1 MRGFDFGR
9 RVAPS
14 VGVLAFAAVSLPVSS
29 QAARSPKPT
38 PSAATT
44 GTAASQKLKFVIP
57 KPVSDV
63 FGSPVIFSGRLSG
76 IGEANH
82 RIALQ
87 ASLYPFLEPFAR
99 IGAPGT
105 TDGLGRFSF
114 RIANLTTNTQL
125 RVVTLD
131 VPPIDSPVVILDVA
145 VRVSFSMHS
154 SGRAGFVRLYGTVTP
169 AVNGAQVYFQVLQ
182 RVKPGT
188 NGESRRYVSQF
199 LTPVKPASQKFS
211 RFSTLVRVRRAG
223 RYRALVKV
231 LPGPVVSGV
240 SAGTIVL
247 HAAPGGE
254 KK

>member
-1 MRGFDFGR
+1 MSSFDFGR

-14 VGVLAFAAVSLPVSS
+14 VCIAFAAVSLPVSS
-29 QAARSPKPT
+29 QAADAPKPT
-38 PSAATT
+38 PPTATT
-44 GTAASQKLKFVIP
+44 GAAASQKLKFVIP
-57 KPVSDV
+57 KPASDV
-63 FGSPVIFSGRLSG
+63 FGSPVILSGSLSG

-82 RIALQ
+82 RITLQ
-87 ASLYPFLEPFAR
+87 ASLFPFLEPFAS
-99 IGAPGT
+99 IGAPGI

-131 VPPIDSPVVILDVA
+131 ALPIYSPVLILDVA

-169 AVNGAQVYFQVLQ
+169 AVNGATVYFQVLQ
-182 RVKPGT
+182 LVKPGT
-188 NGESRRYVSQF
+188 SEESRRYVSQF

-211 RFSTLVRVRRAG
+211 RFSTVVKVRRGG

-247 HAAPGGE
+247 HAALGDQ